1 MEIVYDPN
9 LAGSVQ
15 GERDCLSVTLRGR
28 VLVDLPGS
36 RVRSAEAS
44 SLVLA
49 PRATGDLAWTSVG
62 GSSTHVSEVQHRS
75 ER

>member
-36 RVRSAEAS
+36 RVRSAEDS

-49 PRATGDLAWTSVG
+49 PRATGDLAWTSAG
-62 GSSTHVSEVQHRS
+62 GSSTPVSEVQHRS